1 MAQTGIKTCYQNHQD
16 RKTSD
21 TRTPAVGEGDR
32 RCGSE
37 KQRQEGVGGDKEAG
51 TEETPRGPS
60 GLLEEARSHGEWPTE
75 RDTLHLG

>member
-32 RCGSE
+32 WCGSE

-51 TEETPRGPS
+51 TEETRRGPS
-60 GLLEEARSHGEWPTE
+60 GLLEEVTSHGEWPTE